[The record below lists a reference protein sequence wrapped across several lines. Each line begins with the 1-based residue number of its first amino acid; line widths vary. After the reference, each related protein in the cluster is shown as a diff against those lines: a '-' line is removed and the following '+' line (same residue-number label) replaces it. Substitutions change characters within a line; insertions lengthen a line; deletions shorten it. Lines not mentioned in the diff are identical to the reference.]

1 MVHPFLSEE
10 WMAAARAI
18 RLKYHGQTVKI
29 NQSIKM
35 NQVVTGVPF
44 GDGTVH
50 SFLDTTSGEVVMDL
64 GSLPD
69 ADVTITTDYQTA
81 RKIFLEQD
89 PTAAM
94 LAFMS
99 GLIKV
104 DGDIIKMMAMQTVIP
119 QDEIGLEV
127 AQEILSITS

>member
-18 RLKYHGQTVKI
+18 RVKYRGKSPRIT
-29 NQSIKM
+29 QSIKM
-35 NQVVTGVPF
+35 NQVITTVPF

-50 SFLDTTSGEVVMDL
+50 SYLDTTSGEVVMDL

-89 PTAAM
+89 PMAAM
-94 LAFMS
+94 VAFMS

-104 DGDIIKMMAMQTVIP
+104 DGDIVKMMAMQTVIP
-119 QDEIGLEV
+119 QDDIGKEI
-127 AQEILSITS
+127 AAEILSITS

>member
-1 MVHPFLSEE
+1 MAHPFLSEE
-10 WMAAARAI
+10 WMTAAREI
-18 RLKYHGQTVKI
+18 RIKYHGKTVKI
-29 NQSIKM
+29 TESIKM

-44 GDGTVH
+44 GNGTVH
-50 SFLDTTSGEVVMDL
+50 SFVDTTSGEVVMDL
-64 GSLPD
+64 GLLPD

-94 LAFMS
+94 QAFMS
-99 GLIKV
+99 GIIKV
-104 DGDIIKMMAMQTVIP
+104 QGDIVKMMAMQIVIP
-119 QDEIGLEV
+119 QDDIGKEV

>member
-1 MVHPFLSEE
+1 MAHPFLSEE

>member
-1 MVHPFLSEE
+1 MVYPFLSQE
-10 WMAAARAI
+10 WMTAARAI
-18 RLKYHGQTVKI
+18 RFKYHGKTVKI
-29 NQSIKM
+29 TQSIKM

-44 GDGTVH
+44 DGGTVH
-50 SFLDTTSGEVVMDL
+50 SFLDTTSGEVVMNL

-81 RKIFLEQD
+81 RKIFLDQD

-104 DGDIIKMMAMQTVIP
+104 DGDIVKMMAMQTVIP
-119 QDEIGLEV
+119 QDDIGKEV

>member
-1 MVHPFLSEE
+1 MVYPFLSQE
-10 WMAAARAI
+10 WMTAARAI
-18 RLKYHGQTVKI
+18 RFKYHGKTVKI
-29 NQSIKM
+29 TQSIKM

-81 RKIFLEQD
+81 RKIFLDQD

-99 GLIKV
+99 GFIKV
-104 DGDIIKMMAMQTVIP
+104 EGDIVKMMAMQTVIP
-119 QDEIGLEV
+119 QDDIGKQV
-127 AQEILSITS
+127 AAEILSITS

>member
-1 MVHPFLSEE
+1 VVYQFLSQE

-18 RLKYHGQTVKI
+18 RLKYHGKTVKI
-29 NQSIKM
+29 TQSIKM

-81 RKIFLEQD
+81 RKIFLDQD

-99 GLIKV
+99 GFIKV
-104 DGDIIKMMAMQTVIP
+104 EGDIVKMMAMQTVIP
-119 QDEIGLEV
+119 QDEIGKQV
-127 AQEILSITS
+127 AQEILLITS

>member
-35 NQVVTGVPF
+35 NQVVTSVPF

-94 LAFMS
+94 VALMS

-104 DGDIIKMMAMQTVIP
+104 DGDIVKMMAMQTVIP
-119 QDEIGLEV
+119 QDEIGLEI
-127 AQEILSITS
+127 AQQILSITS

>member
-1 MVHPFLSEE
+1 MYPFLSEE

-18 RLKYHGQTVKI
+18 RHKYHGKTVTI
-29 NQSIKM
+29 TQSIRM
-35 NQVVTGVPF
+35 NQVVTAVPF
-44 GDGTVH
+44 GNGTVH

-94 LAFMS
+94 VALMS
-99 GLIKV
+99 GYIKV
-104 DGDIIKMMAMQTVIP
+104 DGDIVKMMAMQTVIP
-119 QDEIGLEV
+119 QDDIGKQV
-127 AQEILSITS
+127 AAEILSITS

>member
-1 MVHPFLSEE
+1 MVYPFLSQE
-10 WMAAARAI
+10 WMTAARAI
-18 RLKYHGQTVKI
+18 RLKYHGKTVKI
-29 NQSIKM
+29 TQSIKM

-44 GDGTVH
+44 DGGTVH
-50 SFLDTTSGEVVMDL
+50 SFLDTTSGEVVMNL

-81 RKIFLEQD
+81 RKIFLDQD

-104 DGDIIKMMAMQTVIP
+104 DGDIVKMMAMQTVIP
-119 QDEIGLEV
+119 QDDIGKEV

>member
-127 AQEILSITS
+127 AQQILSITS